1 MFTSVFPLCFVTET
15 RICLLTLTCY
25 NCADLTA
32 LAQALDSEQAHTSFG
47 KLPLSVEPTAA
58 QYSFTQANRWDGCKM
73 FDNQLTKTENIGK
86 NAPGP
91 QYKYDDKI
99 KYGEVS
105 ITTAPNTIDCSNR
118 SDLTIHETVIDCQI
132 EANVDFVLF
141 DSLPDKLSLLRKE
154 WRPKS
159 PSTTSMRTLSSS
171 MTPFR
176 LITTGSLKL
185 AHLKSVL
192 SQGCSQTT
200 WSKTQVP
207 NTTLRTNQN

>member
-47 KLPLSVEPTAA
+47 KLPLSVERTAA

-105 ITTAPNTIDCSNR
+105 ITNHCTEYDWLFKSKRLDYSWNGYWLSE
-118 SDLTIHETVIDCQI
+118 S
-132 EANVDFVLF
+132 NVDFVLF

-159 PSTTSMRTLSSS
+159 PSMTSMRTLSSS